1 MIGTIYRKW
10 RQIIKRNPKT
20 RIRKRGFFPLLS
32 VTILAGCLVHS
43 ASAAQTSYS
52 YVYTSKDESVPTAL
66 AYEPVRAVSGIDIGA
81 GMLNKPQDMV
91 VYQNET
97 YVLDG
102 ENQRIVVL
110 DRELKL
116 QRIVTPKN
124 ADGSE
129 LLFQNALGIYVNGE
143 TLYIADRGAKMVYL
157 LDGNG
162 VLTNTIPSPDP
173 AMLPPDFHYEP
184 SKVLVSSKG

>member
-116 QRIVTPKN
+116 QRIVTPEN
-124 ADGSE
+124 A
-129 LLFQNALGIYVNGE
+129 GE
-143 TLYIADRGAKMVYL
+143 
-157 LDGNG
+157 
-162 VLTNTIPSPDP
+162 
-173 AMLPPDFHYEP
+173 
-184 SKVLVSSKG
+184 